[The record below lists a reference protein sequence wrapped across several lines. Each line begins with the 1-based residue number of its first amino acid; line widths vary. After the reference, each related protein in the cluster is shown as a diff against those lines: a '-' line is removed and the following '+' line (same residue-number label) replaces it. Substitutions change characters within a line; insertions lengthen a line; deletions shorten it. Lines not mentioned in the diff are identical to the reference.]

1 MELYYFKNNTTKGT
15 MTIDIKNNLIY
26 HFDENRNRKEHRA
39 ISTSFS
45 QIEVLND
52 GRILVLEN
60 YYKYENGHKS
70 NLYCL
75 NQNIEIEWF
84 LSSIIVEDRV
94 DNYVGFTTNGNQFF
108 ANTWNCFRVEID
120 IENGGIINKQ
130 FTK

>member
-1 MELYYFKNNTTKGT
+1 
-15 MTIDIKNNLIY
+15 MTIDLENNLIY
-26 HFDENRNRKEHRA
+26 HFDENRNKREHKP
-39 ISTSFS
+39 ISTNFS
-45 QIEVLND
+45 QIEVLSD

-60 YYKYENGHKS
+60 HNKYENGLKS

-84 LSSIIVEDRV
+84 LPTDIDKDGL
-94 DNYVGFTTNGNQFF
+94 DNYVGFTTNGNDVF

-120 IENGGIINKQ
+120 IETGQIMNKQ